1 MTLLSYYGLPEAPM
15 SHWQMDP
22 GYGFQLRIT
31 PSLWMRANKIEV
43 VDTAPQKMKSE

>member
-1 MTLLSYYGLPEAPM
+1 MV
-15 SHWQMDP
+15 HWQMDP

-43 VDTAPQKMKSE
+43 IDTAPQSMQDMDKRCV